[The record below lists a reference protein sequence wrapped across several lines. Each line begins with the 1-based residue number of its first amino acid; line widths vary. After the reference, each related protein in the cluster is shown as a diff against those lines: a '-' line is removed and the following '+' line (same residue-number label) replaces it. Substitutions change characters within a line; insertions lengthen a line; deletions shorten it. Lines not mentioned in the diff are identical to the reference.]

1 MEGNTIP
8 VSEGTTVIVKVSGDL
23 FLQGEGEMEVR
34 FRSSEERVR
43 VNQTNE
49 NLYIETHASLDV
61 SVPRTARVIIEK
73 VGGSAFIQDLEGA
86 LTVQK
91 IGGDL
96 ALRRIGEL
104 QIEKVGG
111 SCMAEDIHQPAVI
124 QKVGGDL
131 SVRHAVSPF
140 DATMI
145 GGTGSLEIAGEGAVS
160 IRAGGDLRAFLYG
173 QTGGPVSL
181 RAGGELTAVI
191 PENANLQMVVDSSA
205 ENIQISLNRQA
216 QALEKV
222 IEERRFETQFGEG
235 AAVWELRAGGDMR
248 INDHDLEPESIGE
261 ELERRAAAWIEAR
274 DRGGNVSW
282 TGGFGFDRTSAWA
295 DMISRRAQEAARRAE
310 QRTQAAM
317 RRTEDQIRRAA
328 EREMRRGEGGF
339 NFNFPGSPPVPP
351 HVHQPHQPV
360 QPPVPPAPRVSAQ
373 ERMLV
378 LQMLQEGKISI
389 EQAESLL
396 AALEGHG

>member
-8 VSEGTTVIVKVSGDL
+8 ISEGTTVIVKVSGDL
-23 FLQGEGEMEVR
+23 FLQGDGEMEVR
-34 FRSSEERVR
+34 FRSSEDRVR

-61 SVPRTARVIIEK
+61 SVPHTPRVIIEK
-73 VGGSAFIQDLEGA
+73 VGGSAFIQDLGGA

-96 ALRRIGEL
+96 ALRRVGEL

-111 SCMAEDIHQPAVI
+111 SCIAEDLRQPAVF

-140 DATMI
+140 EANMV
-145 GGTGSLEIAGEGAVS
+145 GGEGSLQIDGEGAIS
-160 IRAGGDLRAFLYG
+160 ARTGGDLHAFLSG
-173 QTGGPVSL
+173 QVGGLVSL
-181 RAGGELTAVI
+181 RAGGELEIALS
-191 PENANLQMVVDSSA
+191 ESANLRLVVESRA
-205 ENIQISLNRQA
+205 
-216 QALEKV
+216 EKV
-222 IEERRFETQFGEG
+222 LFSP
-235 AAVWELRAGGDMR
+235 AWEIRAGGDVYIR
-248 INDHDLEPESIGE
+248 DHDMMPESIGDA
-261 ELERRAAAWIEAR
+261 LDRRADAWIEAR
-274 DRGGNVSW
+274 DRGNVSW

-317 RRTEDQIRRAA
+317 RRTEDQIRLAA

-351 HVHQPHQPV
+351 HMQHPQH
-360 QPPVPPAPRVSAQ
+360 PPVPPAPKVSAQ

-396 AALEGHG
+396 AALEGRS